1 MYLFISS
8 FYGLSIYYYVFI
20 YSFYYG
26 FSIDSFMVCIHS
38 FGRTFIYPCIAH
50 ILVLCTP
57 VVEHWNVEGVD
68 EWRVPDLR
76 ADDHSSLCQG
86 TNSETHSPQ
95 LGIYCSIGMCMNG
108 RFRDLETER
117 SVSVPWKPT

>member
-8 FYGLSIYYYVFI
+8 LYGLSIYYYVFI

-68 EWRVPDLR
+68 EWRAPDLR
-76 ADDHSSLCQG
+76 ADGPHG
-86 TNSETHSPQ
+86 NS
-95 LGIYCSIGMCMNG
+95 
-108 RFRDLETER
+108 
-117 SVSVPWKPT
+117 